1 MPINSI
7 NSIPPPYLK
16 QGDTIEIIASAKFV
30 SLNDIETAVELLK
43 KAGYNILFSKR
54 VFKKDAVFAGTIEE
68 RLASLQDALDNDKS
82 NAILFARGGYGSIHL
97 IDKLDFTTY
106 YKSPKWLIGFS
117 DMTTILMHVQAK
129 YSVQSIHG
137 PMAYNFK
144 ELDKKSL
151 KKLLSCLKGKNES
164 LEIRPNPL
172 NCVGESTGVLIGGNL
187 SILCSLIGSSSFLKN
202 YNQHILFLEE
212 IDEYLYHIERM
223 LYMLDRAG
231 VLRNLNGLII
241 GHMTNILDN
250 EESFGKTVREIILD
264 LVKKYNYPVAFNIP
278 AGHNSL
284 NNPLVIGSEIQLNV
298 TKDKTV
304 IKYLN

>member
-7 NSIPPPYLK
+7 NSIPPPHLK
-16 QGDTIEIIASAKFV
+16 SGDTIEIIASAKFV
-30 SLNDIETAVELLK
+30 KLNDIDTAVELIK
-43 KAGYNILFSKR
+43 KAGFNILLSKS
-54 VFKKDAVFAGTIEE
+54 VFKKDAVFAGTVEE
-68 RLASLQDALDNDKS
+68 RLESLQDALDNDKS
-82 NAILFARGGYGSIHL
+82 KAILFARGGYGSIHL

-129 YSVQSIHG
+129 YSIQSIHG

-144 ELDKKSL
+144 KLEKKSL
-151 KKLLSCLKGKNES
+151 TKLLSCLKGRNES

-172 NCVGESTGVLIGGNL
+172 NRVGESTGVLIGGNL
-187 SILCSLIGSSSFLKN
+187 SIFCSLIGSLSFPKN
-202 YNQHILFLEE
+202 HNQHILFLEE

-223 LYMLDRAG
+223 LYILDRAG
-231 VLRNLNGLII
+231 VLRNLKGLII

-250 EESFGKTVREIILD
+250 EVAFGKTAKEIILD

-278 AGHNSL
+278 VGHNNL

-298 TKDKTV
+298 TKDKTI